1 MEENILN
8 GTEYILSAINSI
20 SNYQDF
26 QQYKPEILKAILDIK
41 ETILNSL
48 KEKQQNYEYQQNNYL
63 QKNLNLNENY
73 NRNNNYSIS
82 NTLGLRY
89 NYDAYLNTDSVNNS
103 LKNTISEIDNQQ
115 NYEFQNMNNDYD
127 YDNNQNFQN
136 ENNLNNIISN
146 IPIEQNYNFQQMQNY
161 YEQNNN
167 NDNMMNIQNGNYNNN
182 NNEDN
187 NMILNQ
193 NQSQNNIDMTDKKKQ
208 ISKVADLVMKI
219 NNDDGI
225 YEILSKLFGEDLID
239 KLISRKDE
247 KFILG
252 VEEAIKEIEEL
263 RRKDE
268 ELENINNKKNNTN
281 NPLFYESGENPILSN
296 NNTIENNN
304 SISINN
310 KNNKNTLNKK
320 KSYADELLMKHG
332 LLNTNY
338 SSGTLTNKSII
349 MSKKI
354 RNDSEKSDRKN
365 EPYKEFN
372 FENSL
377 RIGMKKKNNFRSNS
391 SYNNGKKFNNYTSG
405 YGHYFDESLQNG
417 GFSKLSSYKQKGNYG
432 SKRNLFKGNE

>member
-48 KEKQQNYEYQQNNYL
+48 KEKQQNFELQQNNYL
-63 QKNLNLNENY
+63 QKNLNLNQNY

-89 NYDAYLNTDSVNNS
+89 NYDAYLNTDSVKNS
-103 LKNTISEIDNQQ
+103 LKNTISESDNQQ
-115 NYEFQNMNNDYD
+115 NYEFQNMNYDNDYE
-127 YDNNQNFQN
+127 NNQNFQN

-146 IPIEQNYNFQQMQNY
+146 IPLEQNYNFQQMQNY

-167 NDNMMNIQNGNYNNN
+167 NNNMMNIQNGNYNNN

-187 NMILNQ
+187 NIILNQ
-193 NQSQNNIDMTDKKKQ
+193 NQSQNNIDMKDKKKQ

-263 RRKDE
+263 RRRDLE
-268 ELENINNKKNNTN
+268 EQNNINANSTNINNKNS
-281 NPLFYESGENPILSN
+281 LLYETGDNINLVQSN
-296 NNTIENNN
+296 NNTIDN
-304 SISINN
+304 SQLYKNISNQ
-310 KNNKNTLNKK
+310 K

-332 LLNTNY
+332 LLNPN
-338 SSGTLTNKSII
+338 SNFLNPISKSMKISKII
-349 MSKKI
+349 K
-354 RNDSEKSDRKN
+354 NESERKN
-365 EPYKEFN
+365 EPYKEFS

-377 RIGMKKKNNFRSNS
+377 RVGMKSRKSNIIRSNS
-391 SYNNGKKFNNYTSG
+391 SHINNNKKFNNYTSG

-417 GFSKLSSYKQKGNYG
+417 GKSKLTSFKQNKISS
-432 SKRNLFKGNE
+432 SKRNIKGNE